1 MLACARIGA
10 IHSVVFAGFSAE
22 SLKDRIIDCSSRFV
36 ITATHGRRGGKT
48 LPLKTIVDTAISH
61 CWNHRVDAVFVFPYP
76 GSDYPTTADRQPLDI
91 HMTEVMNKAR
101 PYCPNE
107 WNDSEDTLFILY
119 TSGSTGKPKG
129 VAHTTSG
136 YLLHAAMTTH
146 RSFNIEE
153 GDIHGCVADAGWI
166 TGHTYIV
173 YGPLA
178 LGATTV
184 MFESIPTYPNC
195 YRYWDVVQRHK
206 LTQFYTAPTASK
218 SFLL

>member
-1 MLACARIGA
+1 M
-10 IHSVVFAGFSAE
+10 FSM
-22 SLKDRIIDCSSRFV
+22 SNDV
-36 ITATHGRRGGKT
+36 
-48 LPLKTIVDTAISH
+48 AISIM
-61 CWNHRVDAVFVFPYP
+61 NALFYYFPIV
-76 GSDYPTTADRQPLDI
+76 TKNKLDI
-91 HMTEVMNKAR
+91 
-101 PYCPNE
+101 
-107 WNDSEDTLFILY
+107 
-119 TSGSTGKPKG
+119 
-129 VAHTTSG
+129 
-136 YLLHAAMTTH
+136 
-146 RSFNIEE
+146 NIEE